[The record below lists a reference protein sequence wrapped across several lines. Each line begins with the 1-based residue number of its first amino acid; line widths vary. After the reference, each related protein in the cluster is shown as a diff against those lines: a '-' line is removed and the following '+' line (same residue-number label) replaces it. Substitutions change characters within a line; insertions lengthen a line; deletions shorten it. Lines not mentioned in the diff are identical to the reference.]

1 MNKLFY
7 PKLALNNIKKNGR
20 FYFPYLLTCI
30 FTIAMFYI
38 MCLISFDDGL
48 AQMPGSAAVRSIM
61 GLGTI
66 VVGIFAAIFLFYTN
80 SFLIKRRQKELGLYN
95 ILGMEK
101 RHIAKILYYETVI
114 TGFATLLLGLSF
126 GILLSKLIFLLL
138 YKMLHFAVPMG
149 FSIDKFSIFLTVLL
163 FVSIFF
169 LTLLKNLMH
178 IKLSNPIELLK
189 GGNVGE
195 REPKTKWILTLLGLL
210 TLSGGYYIAL
220 TTESPLDAI
229 PLFFIA
235 VLLVIVGTYCLFSAG
250 SIALLKGLRKKTNYY
265 YTAKHFT
272 SISGMIYRMKQNAV
286 GLANICILS
295 TMVLVLVS
303 TTVSLYVGVEDQL
316 ENRYPNDISIILQ
329 DPAPMETDSV
339 IAAVEKSVTT
349 QGLTYK
355 NDTVFTSLTFDA
367 RRKGDTFVT
376 ESNDYM
382 TSNGS
387 AELQFLTAKDYAN
400 ISGNKVDLKENE
412 VLLYSKNNTLQ
423 NQFTIFNQK
432 YQIVEHLSSFPT
444 GADYVMLY
452 INFYYIVVADQ
463 AALDRIYQAQ
473 LTTYGGNASSLTSY
487 YSFDLDGTN
496 EKKIECS
503 DTLQKLLNNSISL
516 VDLDGTVLSE
526 EAVYPE
532 IFLESRQSNANEF
545 YVIYGGFLFIGLF
558 LGLLF
563 LMATVL
569 IIYYK
574 QISEGYD
581 DKERFEIM
589 QKVGMSRHEVKTSI
603 RSQIVTI
610 FFLPIA
616 AAIIHIAAA
625 FKMISKL
632 LSLFNLTDT
641 SLFITCTGLSILV
654 FGLIYAGVF
663 VLTAKAYYRIVS

>member
-7 PKLALNNIKKNGR
+7 PKLALNNIRKNGR
-20 FYFPYLLTCI
+20 FYFPYLLTCL

-38 MCLISFDDGL
+38 MCLISFDAGL
-48 AQMPGSAAVRSIM
+48 AKMPGSAAVTSIM
-61 GLGTI
+61 GLGTV

-101 RHIAKILYYETVI
+101 RHIAKILYYETII
-114 TGFATLLLGLSF
+114 TGLVTLFLGLLLG
-126 GILLSKLIFLLL
+126 ILMSKLIFLLL

-149 FSIDKFSIFLTVLL
+149 FSIDKFSVLITLIL
-163 FVSIFF
+163 FICIFF

-189 GGNVGE
+189 GSNVGE
-195 REPKTKWILTLLGLL
+195 REPKTKWLLTLFGLL

-229 PLFFIA
+229 FLFFIA
-235 VLLVIVGTYCLFSAG
+235 VILVIIGTYCLFSAG
-250 SIALLKGLRKKTNYY
+250 SIALLKGLRKKPDYY

-329 DPAPMETDSV
+329 NPAPAETASV
-339 IAAVEKSVTT
+339 VAAVEKEVTS
-349 QGLTYK
+349 QGLTYR
-355 NDTVFTSLTFDA
+355 NDTVFTSLTFGA
-367 RRKGDTFVT
+367 RRKGDAFIT
-376 ESNDYM
+376 ESEDYM
-382 TSNGS
+382 TSDGS
-387 AELQFLTAKDYAN
+387 SELQFITNEEYAK
-400 ISGNKVDLKENE
+400 ISGNHVDLAENE
-412 VLLYSKNNTLQ
+412 VLLYSKNDFVQ
-423 NQFTIFNQK
+423 DQFTIFDQQ
-432 YQIVEHLSSFPT
+432 YQIVEHLSSYPT
-444 GADYVMLY
+444 GADYVMLFT
-452 INFYYIVVADQ
+452 NFYYVVVADR
-463 AALDRIYQAQ
+463 AALEQIYQAQ
-473 LTTYGGNASSLTSY
+473 LAVYAGNASSINSY
-487 YSFDLDGTN
+487 YSFDLSGTN
-496 EKKIECS
+496 EEKIACS
-503 DTLQKLLNNSISL
+503 DTLQELLNKPISL
-516 VDLDGTVLSE
+516 VDLDGNILSE
-526 EAVYPE
+526 EAVIPE
-532 IFLESRQSNANEF
+532 VFLESRQSNANEF

-558 LGLLF
+558 LGILF

-589 QKVGMSRHEVKTSI
+589 QKVGMSRHEIKTSI

-625 FKMISKL
+625 FKMILKL

-641 SLFITCTGLSILV
+641 ALFITCTGLSILV
-654 FGLIYAGVF
+654 FGIIYAGVF
-663 VLTAKAYYRIVS
+663 VLTAKSYYRIVS